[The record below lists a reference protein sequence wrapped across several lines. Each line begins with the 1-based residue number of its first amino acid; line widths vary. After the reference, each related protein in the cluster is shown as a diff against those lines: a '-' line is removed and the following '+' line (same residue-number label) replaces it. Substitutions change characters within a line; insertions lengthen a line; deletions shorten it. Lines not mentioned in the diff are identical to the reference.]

1 MPSHHL
7 TTRLYLAP
15 MEGLGA
21 IEFRKM
27 LAAIG
32 GFDECCTEFIRIP
45 TNPHIASLIKEF
57 NPDATSPIPQAA
69 QLMGVNPG
77 HLAEAA
83 FLLAEKGAHR
93 VELNCGCPS
102 NTVTGKGAGSSLL
115 DTPDLLFEILY
126 QMCKK
131 CPVPVTAKL
140 RIGVDDD
147 LNFIKNIHLVQEA
160 GCKMLTLHARTK
172 KDGYTH
178 PARWDYI
185 KEAKKQLDIPICGNG
200 DITSAESAINMLQKT
215 GCDHLMIGRQAAK
228 DPLIFHRIQSALKNI
243 PFEENFALLLRGVD
257 VFFHEILK
265 RHSPM
270 GSIKQLASYIL
281 SQSPELKKEFLTQT
295 YQTPH
300 EAITSLRTAIDK
312 LFIAQSLGQT
322 A

>member
-1 MPSHHL
+1 MSSNPS

-27 LAAIG
+27 LATIG

-45 TNPHIASLIKEF
+45 TNPHIPSLIKDF
-57 NPDATSPIPQAA
+57 NPMATSPIPQAA
-69 QLMGVNPG
+69 QLMGVQPM

-83 FLLAEKGAHR
+83 LLLAEKGAHR

-140 RIGVDDD
+140 RIGVENDQ
-147 LNFIKNIHLVQEA
+147 NFLKNIRLVEEA

-178 PARWDYI
+178 PARWGYI
-185 KEAKKQLDIPICGNG
+185 KEAKKVLKIPVCGNG
-200 DITSAESAINMLQKT
+200 DITSAQSAIDMLETT

-228 DPLIFHRIQSALKNI
+228 DPFIFHRIRSALEKRPFKEDI
-243 PFEENFALLLRGVD
+243 PLLLKGLE

-270 GSIKQLASYIL
+270 GSIKQLASYL
-281 SQSPELKKEFLTQT
+281 FSQDLELKKEFLTQG
-295 YQTPH
+295 YQTAQ
-300 EAITSLRTAIDK
+300 EAIDSFYRACNK
-312 LFIAQSLGQT
+312 LHA
-322 A
+322 AYC

>member
-1 MPSHHL
+1 MSSNPS

-27 LAAIG
+27 LATIG

-45 TNPHIASLIKEF
+45 TNPHIPSLIKDF
-57 NPDATSPIPQAA
+57 NPMATSPIPQAA
-69 QLMGVNPG
+69 QLMGVQPM

-83 FLLAEKGAHR
+83 LLLAEKGAHR

-140 RIGVDDD
+140 RIGVENDQ
-147 LNFIKNIHLVQEA
+147 NFLKNIRLVEEA

-178 PARWDYI
+178 PARWGYI
-185 KEAKKQLDIPICGNG
+185 KEAKKVLKIPVCGNG
-200 DITSAESAINMLQKT
+200 DITSAQSAIDMLETT

-228 DPLIFHRIQSALKNI
+228 DPFIFHRIRSALEKRPFKEDI
-243 PFEENFALLLRGVD
+243 PLLLKGPE
-257 VFFHEILK
+257 VFSHEILK

-270 GSIKQLASYIL
+270 GSIKQLASYL
-281 SQSPELKKEFLTQT
+281 FSQDLELKKEFLTQG
-295 YQTPH
+295 YQTAQ
-300 EAITSLRTAIDK
+300 EAIDSFYRACNK
-312 LFIAQSLGQT
+312 LHA
-322 A
+322 AYC

>member
-1 MPSHHL
+1 MSFSPSS
-7 TTRLYLAP
+7 TRLYLAP

-27 LAAIG
+27 LATIG

-45 TNPHIASLIKEF
+45 TNPHIPSLIKDF
-57 NPDATSPIPQAA
+57 NPKDTSPIPQAA
-69 QLMGVNPG
+69 QLMGVQPM

-83 FLLAEKGAHR
+83 FLLAQKGAHR

-126 QMCKK
+126 QMCQK

-140 RIGVDDD
+140 RIGVEDDQ
-147 LNFIKNIHLVQEA
+147 NFLKNIHLVEDA

-178 PARWDYI
+178 PARWEYI
-185 KEAKKQLDIPICGNG
+185 KEAKKRLKIPVCGNG
-200 DITSAESAINMLQKT
+200 DITSAQSAIDMLEST
-215 GCDHLMIGRQAAK
+215 GCDYLMIGRQAAK
-228 DPLIFHRIQSALKNI
+228 DPFIFHRIRCALEKR
-243 PFEENFALLLRGVD
+243 PFEENFSLLFEGLR

-270 GSIKQLASYIL
+270 GSIKQLGSYL
-281 SQSPELKKEFLTQT
+281 FSQDLEVKKEFLTQG
-295 YQTPH
+295 YQTPQ
-300 EAITSLRTAIDK
+300 EAIDSFYRNCDK
-312 LFIAQSLGQT
+312 LYAIHS
-322 A
+322 